1 MSQARRH
8 CHILL
13 FLALL
18 LHKGALLLTNC
29 GALKK
34 SLNLSFLTSSSGKK
48 NIRITADLLGPFS
61 CKCLRVIP
69 AWVGPVRVL
78 NTPTMS
84 LTPSLCV
91 KWGLRS
97 INHLTEGRHKN
108 HWAPYAQKPCGV
120 HRIPEGHSGVTLG
133 SCCLPL
139 MPSLL
144 LSHNWTI
151 SLRLETLSPSSVPLR
166 HEHSASANLVPFMK
180 LLLAATS

>member
-69 AWVGPVRVL
+69 AWVGPVWVL

-108 HWAPYAQKPCGV
+108 HWAPYAQKPWWCAQNPRG
-120 HRIPEGHSGVTLG
+120 TQWCDLG
-133 SCCLPL
+133 F
-139 MPSLL
+139 L
-144 LSHNWTI
+144 LSTPHAFTSPFTQLDHQSEAGNPL
-151 SLRLETLSPSSVPLR
+151 SLFRASS
-166 HEHSASANLVPFMK
+166 AWAFC
-180 LLLAATS
+180 